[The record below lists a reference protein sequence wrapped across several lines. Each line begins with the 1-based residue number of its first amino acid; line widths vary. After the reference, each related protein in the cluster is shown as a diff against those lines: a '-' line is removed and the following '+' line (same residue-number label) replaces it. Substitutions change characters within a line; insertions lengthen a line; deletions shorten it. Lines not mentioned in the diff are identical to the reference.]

1 MANEGDLWSGGIAY
15 VALPQDIDRSVYINE
30 CYRNGRVSIKM
41 EDGSLYNQAPISLEI
56 LNFIDFP
63 LKAGE
68 LGSAVVFVN
77 EAVHNHPIIVG
88 RVQKSDELGSGRER
102 VFQIYRKFND
112 KLVGLIG
119 DVERGTFSLNVNAGD
134 KVGHVYIGLDNDADN
149 NTLEI
154 EVAGDVILKTTN
166 KTLIENHT
174 EFKSVISKSSEDKA
188 EPSVISQTR
197 DKVLVG
203 SKQVVLNG
211 DEISA
216 IHYKGYQIIINDD
229 GISIDALDK
238 GVTIQAG
245 SSKVQLRDSGI
256 LIKGGKISLN
266 GSYEVLYNKVPG
278 SPIVDV
284 SQIGVSKKV
293 RVG

>member
-1 MANEGDLWSGGIAY
+1 MSNEGDLWSGGIAY
-15 VALPQDIDRSVYINE
+15 VALPQDIDRSIYINE
-30 CYRNGRVSIKM
+30 CYRSGRISIKM
-41 EDGSLYNQAPISLEI
+41 EDGSLFNQAPISLEI

-68 LGSAVVFVN
+68 LGSAVVFLN

-119 DVERGTFSLNVNAGD
+119 DVERGVFSLNVNAGD
-134 KVGHVYIGLDNDADN
+134 KVGQIYIGLDNDAND

-154 EVAGDVILKTTN
+154 EVAGDVVLKTTN
-166 KTLIENHT
+166 KTLIENQN
-174 EFKSVISKSSEDKA
+174 EFRSVISKSSEDKD
-188 EPSVISQTR
+188 EPSVIAQTR
-197 DKVLVG
+197 DKILAG
-203 SKQVVLNG
+203 AKQVVING
-211 DEISA
+211 EEISA
-216 IHYKGYQIIINDD
+216 IHYKGYRITINDN

-238 GVTIQAG
+238 DVIIQSG
-245 SSKVQLRDSGI
+245 DSKVQLKDSGI
-256 LIKGGKISLN
+256 LIEGGKISLN

-278 SPIVDV
+278 APIANVG
-284 SQIGVSKKV
+284 QIGVSKKV